1 MERRFSIK
9 CLSNEGVD
17 NGGLQLQENGGVLP
31 VADTI
36 NNRNLLS
43 TTSTTCLYD
52 DPPIQKRKRSLVQM
66 TKEALPR
73 LENYRN
79 SRRALKRPSLGEL
92 HGGEDTNKEPNGGTD
107 AQETTASGHHG
118 VKLGWIQGVLIPCL
132 LNIWGVMLFLR
143 LSWVVAQSGI
153 GKL

>member
-92 HGGEDTNKEPNGGTD
+92 HGGEDTNKVTKSKVCDVYVPTYNANNCYMLETD
-107 AQETTASGHHG
+107 
-118 VKLGWIQGVLIPCL
+118 I
-132 LNIWGVMLFLR
+132 
-143 LSWVVAQSGI
+143 
-153 GKL
+153 